1 MKHVTNRLTDHS
13 ENLENTFRC
22 QFLIWNLLFSSTKDN
37 ELIYLRSRRL
47 RTSAL
52 SNEKNKIFSN
62 EEVCHFVKLNC
73 HLVELTYQTFN
84 QINRITMDLQHK
96 IANGNHDYDTFLY

>member
-13 ENLENTFRC
+13 ENLEKYI
-22 QFLIWNLLFSSTKDN
+22 QMSIPDLESAIGSTKDN

-47 RTSAL
+47 WDKRL
-52 SNEKNKIFSN
+52 EQRKEQNIFSN

-96 IANGNHDYDTFLY
+96 IV